1 MTTKRTLHM
10 TYGTACFRNMTY
22 ARHYF
27 ARQHHS
33 LAASLAHGGCSIG
46 EPKLLPDET
55 YEWNAEGRAV
65 ISVWNMPARSP
76 VIIAPWQLPEAAEL
90 AAHKG
95 NGTNPRSD
103 AMHAELDAQNAAL
116 HTEWRRIVDQKNAD
130 RG

>member
-10 TYGTACFRNMTY
+10 TYGTACFRNVTY

-33 LAASLAHGGCSIG
+33 LAASLSHGGCSIG

-55 YEWNAEGRAV
+55 YEWNAEGRAI
-65 ISVWNMPARSP
+65 ISVWNMPKASP
-76 VIIAPWQLPEAAEL
+76 VITRNLDQQASMYQSLSA
-90 AAHKG
+90 G
-95 NGTNPRSD
+95 NAVLQED
-103 AMHAELDAQNAAL
+103 
-116 HTEWRRIVDQKNAD
+116 WRRIVDQKNAD